1 MARIGF
7 LREGERMRW
16 FMQKAREHD
25 PQTWLEVEN
34 MVLQA
39 CMDVNLDPQFKD
51 ATDFRYEACRGG
63 SPYAKARFISGA
75 RTHHI
80 SLSLAW
86 KYPGRLIQIAVK
98 YDEVQYRIVV
108 GMCRIDPVL
117 WAIRNDFNLI
127 HGRGIR
133 KPKDPETLEDRT
145 PLGMDVIRA
154 PRPRQPPIDE
164 YPRQDSAKFR
174 REESPYKPVRA

>member
-1 MARIGF
+1 
-7 LREGERMRW
+7 MRW

-63 SPYAKARFISGA
+63 SPYANMRGFVGG
-75 RTHHI
+75 RRRYV

-86 KYPGRLIQIAVK
+86 KYPGRLIQMAVT
-98 YDEVQYRIVV
+98 YDPTRYRIVV
-108 GMCRIDPVL
+108 GMCRIDPAL
-117 WAIRNDFNLI
+117 WAIRSDFNLI

-145 PLGMDVIRA
+145 PLGMDVIHA

-164 YPRQDSAKFR
+164 YPRLDFPRFR
-174 REESPYKPVRA
+174 REDDPYKAVRA